1 VTTNSSYK
9 PAKHDQ
15 NRVPFLDVGAGYRE
29 LKNDYDAAYQRVM
42 ESGRYILGQEVEAF
56 EAEFAASC
64 GARYC
69 AGVGNGLEA
78 LFLILRAYGIG
89 PGDEVLVPAFTFIA
103 TWLAVTHTGARPVPI
118 EPQESTF
125 NLDPDRLA
133 SAVTPRTRAIIAV
146 HLYGQPAN
154 MDAIREVASRHGIL
168 VIEDAAQAHGAG
180 YRGNPAGSLA
190 DAAAF
195 SFYPSKNLGAFGDGG
210 AVVTSDHGL
219 IDRIRRLRNYGA
231 LEKHDHDVCGYNS
244 RLDPLQAAFLRV
256 RLRNLP
262 AWNARRTRVAQAYLQ
277 GLAGATH
284 CVLPT
289 VPTWAN
295 PCWHLFVIR
304 HPERDRLRNALRSA
318 GIETLVHYP
327 VPPHLSGCYAGAGWK
342 QQDFPVTERLVES
355 VLSLPIGPHLDLTG
369 TDRVIQSVLASE
381 APDRGPNQ

>member
-15 NRVPFLDVGAGYRE
+15 DPVPFLDVSACYRE
-29 LKNDYDAAYQRVM
+29 LKNDYDAAYRRVM

-56 EAEFAASC
+56 EAEFAATC
-64 GARYC
+64 GARHC

-103 TWLAVTHTGARPVPI
+103 TWLAVTHAGARPVPI

-125 NLDPDRLA
+125 NLDPARLA
-133 SAVTPRTRAIIAV
+133 AAVTPRTRAIIAV
-146 HLYGQPAN
+146 HLYGQPAH
-154 MDAIREVASRHGIL
+154 MDAIREVASRHGLL
-168 VIEDAAQAHGAG
+168 VIEDAAQAHGAQYQG
-180 YRGNPAGSLA
+180 HPAGSLA

-210 AVVTSDHGL
+210 AVVTDDQGL

-231 LEKHDHDVCGYNS
+231 LEKYDHDVCGYNS

-256 RLRNLP
+256 GLRNFQ
-262 AWNARRTRVAQAYLQ
+262 AWNARRARVAQAYLQ

-284 CVLPT
+284 CVLPQ
-289 VPTWAN
+289 VPAWAN

-342 QQDFPVTERLVES
+342 QQDFPVTERLADT
-355 VLSLPIGPHLDLTG
+355 VLSLPIGPHLDLTS
-369 TDRVIQSVLASE
+369 TERVIEAVLASE